1 MIVTFDGKPVANA
14 HELPKIVAT
23 SPVGK
28 QVEVVVIRDGKEHDQ
43 KGDARP
49 ARGQCEGQAAKA
61 AEVAEKPALP
71 LPVKPMRMGLDLPPL
86 DDGARVKF
94 QIKDSVKSG
103 VVIGKVDP
111 ASPAAEQHLA
121 PGDVIVE
128 VNRQPVTAP
137 EEIMAKTKTL
147 KDEGRKTA
155 LLLLANPQGQA
166 RFIAL
171 TLE

>member
-1 MIVTFDGKPVANA
+1 MTKKVTLGRLEDNEAK
-14 HELPKIVAT
+14 L
-23 SPVGK
+23 
-28 QVEVVVIRDGKEHDQ
+28 
-43 KGDARP
+43 
-49 ARGQCEGQAAKA
+49 AKA
-61 AEVAEKPALP
+61 AEEDEKPALP
-71 LPVKPMRMGLDLPPL
+71 LPVAHAQGLDLLPL

-111 ASPAAEQHLA
+111 ASAAAEQHLA

-137 EEIMAKTKTL
+137 EDVMAKTKAL

>member
-1 MIVTFDGKPVANA
+1 MTPSWQRLQED
-14 HELPKIVAT
+14 
-23 SPVGK
+23 
-28 QVEVVVIRDGKEHDQ
+28 
-43 KGDARP
+43 
-49 ARGQCEGQAAKA
+49 
-61 AEVAEKPALP
+61 EKPALP
-71 LPVKPMRMGLDLPPL
+71 LPVAHAQGLDLLPL

-111 ASPAAEQHLA
+111 ASAAAEQHLA

-137 EEIMAKTKTL
+137 EEVMAKTKAL

>member
-1 MIVTFDGKPVANA
+1 MA
-14 HELPKIVAT
+14 HA
-23 SPVGK
+23 
-28 QVEVVVIRDGKEHDQ
+28 Q
-43 KGDARP
+43 
-49 ARGQCEGQAAKA
+49 
-61 AEVAEKPALP
+61 
-71 LPVKPMRMGLDLPPL
+71 GLDLLPL

-111 ASPAAEQHLA
+111 ASAAAEQHLA

-137 EEIMAKTKTL
+137 EDVMAKTKAL